1 MSEVTLDTTFQE
13 NREDLEKIWNKTLKN
28 LGDEMPHSKFEAW
41 IRPIEPVS
49 IEKKTLTIATND
61 TLSREWIAKNY
72 KTLIGETL
80 KQVTGKKHNLEIV
93 LKKEVNLTERKPIQI
108 ERSVPKAPVEAVSN
122 PIEAPKLPK
131 DEFQINALRS
141 MSCNLNL
148 KYTFDSF
155 VVGDNN
161 NFAYNAAMAVAKN
174 PARNHNPL
182 FIYGSSGL
190 GKTHLMQAIGH
201 YIIVNHPNLKVRY
214 TNTEAFM
221 NELVNSIRSGA
232 SSTAKMAEFRH
243 KYRHVDVFMIDDIQF
258 LESKKHTQDEIF
270 HTFEYLYNSGK
281 QIIITSDR
289 PPKAIPTLTDRLRS
303 RFEWGLLADI
313 SSPDFETR
321 KKILEKRAEKE
332 GVEVPKDVIEFIAQS
347 YQNNV
352 RELEGALNRLMAY
365 SSINNQPIDMCAV
378 KSVLDVDALRP
389 CLNIDKIIEATGEFF
404 GISKDDIKSPSK
416 SKEIAHARQ
425 VGVYL
430 SRDLIKASFPSIGNC
445 FGGRKHTTIMYSYEK
460 IQQEIKRNICLK
472 DQVCELT
479 KLISSKYAKG

>member
-1 MSEVTLDTTFQE
+1 MSEVTLDETFQQ

-49 IEKKTLTIATND
+49 LEKKIFTIATND
-61 TLSREWIAKNY
+61 NLSREWISKNY
-72 KTLIGETL
+72 KELIGETL
-80 KQVTGKKHNLEIV
+80 KSVTGRTHKLEIV
-93 LKKEVNLTERKPIQI
+93 LKKESGLTERKSI
-108 ERSVPKAPVEAVSN
+108 EIKREKSITPPPETITMPQKPEN
-122 PIEAPKLPK
+122 
-131 DEFQINALRS
+131 EFQINAMRS
-141 MSCNLNL
+141 VSCNLNL

-155 VVGDNN
+155 VVGANN

-174 PARNHNPL
+174 PSKNHNPL
-182 FIYGSSGL
+182 FIYGGSGL

-201 YIIVNHPNLKVRY
+201 YILVNHPNLKVRY

-221 NELVNSIRSGA
+221 NELVNNIRAGA
-232 SSTAKMAEFRH
+232 NSAAKMAEFRN

-313 SSPDFETR
+313 QVPDFETR
-321 KKILEKRAEKE
+321 AKILKKRAEKE
-332 GVEVPKDVIEFIAQS
+332 NMQIPEDVISFIASAYQS
-347 YQNNV
+347 NV

-365 SSINNQPIDMCAV
+365 ASINTMPINLDTARSV
-378 KSVLDVDALRP
+378 IKVEGAKSGL
-389 CLNIDKIIEATGEFF
+389 CIEKIIEATGEFF
-404 GISKDDIKSPSK
+404 GLSKEALKSASK
-416 SKEIAHARQ
+416 AKEIAYARQ

-430 SRDLIKASFPSIGNC
+430 SRDLIKASFPSIGNS
-445 FGGRKHTTIMYSYEK
+445 FGGRKHTTIMYSFEK
-460 IQQEIKRNICLK
+460 IRDEMQKNLALK
-472 DQVCELT
+472 EQISDLSR
-479 KLISSKYAKG
+479 LISQKY

>member
-1 MSEVTLDTTFQE
+1 MSEVTLDKTFQE

-28 LGDEMPHSKFEAW
+28 LGEEMPHSKFEAW
-41 IRPIEPVS
+41 IRQIEPVS

-72 KTLIGETL
+72 KELICETL
-80 KQVTGKKHNLEIV
+80 KDVTGRKHNIAIV
-93 LKKEVNLTERKPIQI
+93 LKKDANLTERKPLEIKRQKTETI
-108 ERSVPKAPVEAVSN
+108 EKPIKSPVEDFKVNAMRSV
-122 PIEAPKLPK
+122 
-131 DEFQINALRS
+131 
-141 MSCNLNL
+141 SCNLNL

-155 VVGDNN
+155 VVGPNN
-161 NFAYNAAMAVAKN
+161 NFAFNAAMAVAQN
-174 PARNHNPL
+174 PAKNHNPL

-201 YIIVNHPNLKVRY
+201 YILVNHPNLKVRY

-232 SSTAKMAEFRH
+232 NATAKMSEFRH

-289 PPKAIPTLTDRLRS
+289 PPKDIPTLTDRLRS

-313 SSPDFETR
+313 QVPDFETR
-321 KKILEKRAEKE
+321 VAILKKRAKSENIKL
-332 GVEVPKDVIEFIAQS
+332 PQDVIHFIAQT
-347 YQNNV
+347 YQSNV

-365 SSINNQPIDMCAV
+365 SSINNLPINLETA
-378 KSVLDVDALRP
+378 KGLLTTGSSKPKLS
-389 CLNIDKIIEATGEFF
+389 IEKIIEATSEFF
-404 GISKDDIKSPSK
+404 GLSKEKIKSASK
-416 SKEIAHARQ
+416 TQEIAYARQ

-430 SRDLIKASFPSIGNC
+430 SRDLTKASFPSIGNS
-445 FGGRKHTTIMYSYEK
+445 FGGRKHTTIMYSFEK
-460 IQQEIKRNICLK
+460 VKGEMQRNLQLK
-472 DQVCELT
+472 EHISELSN
-479 KLISSKYAKG
+479 LISRKY

>member
-1 MSEVTLDTTFQE
+1 MSEVTLDKPFHEQ
-13 NREDLEKIWNKTLKN
+13 REDLENIWNKTLKN

-61 TLSREWIAKNY
+61 TLSKEWISKNY
-72 KTLIGETL
+72 KELIGETL
-80 KQVTGKKHNLEIV
+80 KGVTGRKHNLEII
-93 LKKEVNLTERKPIQI
+93 LKKDANLTERKPFKV
-108 ERSVPKAPVEAVSN
+108 ERQKSETVSIPVVEAKEN
-122 PIEAPKLPK
+122 K

-148 KYTFDSF
+148 KYTFDTF
-155 VVGDNN
+155 VVGENN
-161 NFAYNAAMAVAKN
+161 KFAFNAALAVAKN
-174 PARNHNPL
+174 PAQNHNPL
-182 FIYGSSGL
+182 FIYGGSGL

-201 YIIVNHPNLKVRY
+201 YILVNHPNLKVRY

-221 NELVNSIRSGA
+221 NELVNSIRAGA
-232 SSTAKMAEFRH
+232 SSTAKMAEFRY
-243 KYRHVDVFMIDDIQF
+243 KYRHVDVFLIDDIQF

-303 RFEWGLLADI
+303 RFEWGLLADVQA
-313 SSPDFETR
+313 PDFETR
-321 KKILEKRAEKE
+321 SEILNQRAQRE
-332 GVEVPKDVIEFIAQS
+332 GIEVSNDVVGFIAKACQS
-347 YQNNV
+347 NV

-365 SSINNQPIDMCAV
+365 SSINNMPINLESAQ
-378 KSVLDVDALRP
+378 SVLGVETFRP
-389 CLNIDKIIEATGEFF
+389 SLNIEKILEATGEFF

-416 SKEIAHARQ
+416 AKEISHARQ

-445 FGGRKHTTIMYSYEK
+445 FGGRKHTTIMYSFEK
-460 IQQEIKRNICLK
+460 VQTQMEKNMLLK
-472 DQVCELT
+472 EQVTDLSR
-479 KLISSKYAKG
+479 LLAQKYSR

>member
-13 NREDLEKIWNKTLKN
+13 NREELEKIWTKTLKN

-72 KTLIGETL
+72 KGLISEML
-80 KQVTGKKHNLEIV
+80 KQVTGKKHDLEIV
-93 LKKEVNLTERKPIQI
+93 LKKEVNLTERKPIKI
-108 ERSVPKAPVEAVSN
+108 ERQTVSTVSEPIAEEVVEA
-122 PIEAPKLPK
+122 PK

-155 VVGDNN
+155 VVGENN
-161 NFAYNAAMAVAKN
+161 KFAYNAALAVAKN

-232 SSTAKMAEFRH
+232 GATAKMAEFRH

-321 KKILEKRAEKE
+321 KRILEQRAQKE
-332 GVEVPKDVIEFIAQS
+332 GVNVPKDVIEFIAQS
-347 YQNNV
+347 FQNNV

-365 SSINNQPIDMCAV
+365 ASINNQPIDMVAV

-389 CLNIDKIIEATGEFF
+389 SLNVDKIIEATGEFF
-404 GISKDDIKSPSK
+404 GVSKDDIKSPSK
-416 SKEIAHARQ
+416 AKAIAHARQ
-425 VGVYL
+425 IGVYL
-430 SRDLIKASFPSIGNC
+430 SRDLIKASFPSIGSS

-460 IQQEIKRNICLK
+460 IQQEIKRNLNLK
-472 DQVCELT
+472 EQVCELT
-479 KLISSKYAKG
+479 RQISSKYSKGH

>member
-1 MSEVTLDTTFQE
+1 MSEATLDKTFQQ
-13 NREDLEKIWNKTLKN
+13 NREDLEKIWNRMLKN

-61 TLSREWIAKNY
+61 TLSREWISKNY
-72 KTLIGETL
+72 KELIGETL
-80 KQVTGKKHNLEIV
+80 KSVTGRKHSLEII
-93 LKKEVNLTERKPIQI
+93 LKKDANLTERKPLEIKR
-108 ERSVPKAPVEAVSN
+108 EKAESIAVTEEKVAVDN
-122 PIEAPKLPK
+122 
-131 DEFQINALRS
+131 FQINAMRS

-155 VVGDNN
+155 VVGTNN

-174 PARNHNPL
+174 PAKNHNPL
-182 FIYGSSGL
+182 FIYGGSGL

-201 YIIVNHPNLKVRY
+201 YILVNHPNLKVRY

-221 NELVNSIRSGA
+221 NELVNNIRSGA
-232 SSTAKMAEFRH
+232 SSTSKMAEFRH

-313 SSPDFETR
+313 QVPDFETR
-321 KKILEKRAEKE
+321 AEILRKRAQKE
-332 GVEVPKDVIEFIAQS
+332 NMKIPEDVLCYIASAYQS
-347 YQNNV
+347 NV

-365 SSINNQPIDMCAV
+365 SSINNMPITLDTA
-378 KSVLDVDALRP
+378 KSVIKVEGTKSGL
-389 CLNIDKIIEATGEFF
+389 CIEKIIEATGEFF
-404 GISKDDIKSPSK
+404 GISKDALKSTSK
-416 SKEIAHARQ
+416 AKEIAHARQ
-425 VGVYL
+425 IGVYL
-430 SRDLIKASFPSIGNC
+430 SRDLIKASYPSIGNS
-445 FGGRKHTTIMYSYEK
+445 FGGRKHTTIMYSFEK
-460 IQQEIKRNICLK
+460 IREEMQRNLELK
-472 DQVCELT
+472 EQ
-479 KLISSKYAKG
+479 ISDLSRFISQKY

>member
-1 MSEVTLDTTFQE
+1 MSEVTLDETFQQ

-49 IEKKTLTIATND
+49 IEKKTMTIATND

-72 KTLIGETL
+72 KELICETL
-80 KQVTGKKHNLEIV
+80 KDVTGRKHNVEII
-93 LKKEVNLTERKPIQI
+93 LKKDADLTERKPLELKREKLETKSERIKEPEQI
-108 ERSVPKAPVEAVSN
+108 KAPV
-122 PIEAPKLPK
+122 
-131 DEFQINALRS
+131 DEFQINAMRS

-155 VVGDNN
+155 VVGSNN

-174 PARNHNPL
+174 PAKNHNPL

-201 YIIVNHPNLKVRY
+201 YILVNHPNLKVRY

-221 NELVNSIRSGA
+221 NELVNSIRAGA
-232 SSTAKMAEFRH
+232 NSTSKMAEFRH

-313 SSPDFETR
+313 QVPDFATR
-321 KKILEKRAEKE
+321 CEILKKRAERE
-332 GVEVPKDVIEFIAQS
+332 NITVPADVIEHIAKS
-347 YQNNV
+347 YQSNV

-365 SSINNQPIDMCAV
+365 SSINNTAITLETAQSVIRVECA
-378 KSVLDVDALRP
+378 KPSLS
-389 CLNIDKIIEATGEFF
+389 IDKIIEATSEFF
-404 GISKDDIKSPSK
+404 GLSKDAIKSTSK
-416 SKEIAHARQ
+416 AKEIARARQ
-425 VGVYL
+425 IGVYL
-430 SRDLIKASFPSIGNC
+430 SRDLIKASFPSIGTS
-445 FGGRKHTTIMYSYEK
+445 FGGRKHTTIMYSFEK
-460 IQQEIKRNICLK
+460 IKGEMQKNLTLK
-472 DQVCELT
+472 EQVSDLSR
-479 KLISSKYAKG
+479 LISQKY

>member
-1 MSEVTLDTTFQE
+1 MSEAALDKTFQQ

-28 LGDEMPHSKFEAW
+28 LGEDMPHSKFEAW

-49 IEKKTLTIATND
+49 IEKKTFTIATND
-61 TLSREWIAKNY
+61 TLSREWISKNY
-72 KTLIGETL
+72 KELIGETI
-80 KQVTGKKHNLEIV
+80 KSVTGRKHNLEII
-93 LKKEVNLTERKPIQI
+93 LKKDADLPERNLTERKPIEIKREKPTTVMPDLQPQKP
-108 ERSVPKAPVEAVSN
+108 EN
-122 PIEAPKLPK
+122 
-131 DEFQINALRS
+131 EFQINAMRS

-155 VVGDNN
+155 VVGTNN

-174 PARNHNPL
+174 PAKNHNPL
-182 FIYGSSGL
+182 FIYGGSGL

-201 YIIVNHPNLKVRY
+201 YILVNHPNLKVRY

-221 NELVNSIRSGA
+221 NELVNNIRSGA
-232 SSTAKMAEFRH
+232 SATSKMAEFRH

-313 SSPDFETR
+313 QVPDFETR
-321 KKILEKRAEKE
+321 AAILRKRAEKE
-332 GVEVPKDVIEFIAQS
+332 NMQIPEDVICYIASAYQS
-347 YQNNV
+347 NV

-365 SSINNQPIDMCAV
+365 SSINNMPVDLDTAR
-378 KSVLDVDALRP
+378 SVIRVEGSKTGL
-389 CLNIDKIIEATGEFF
+389 CIEKIIEATGEFF
-404 GISKDDIKSPSK
+404 GISKEALKSTSK
-416 SKEIAHARQ
+416 AKEIAHARQ
-425 VGVYL
+425 IGVYL
-430 SRDLIKASFPSIGNC
+430 SRDLIKASFPSIGSC
-445 FGGRKHTTIMYSYEK
+445 FGGRKHTTIMYSFEK
-460 IQQEIKRNICLK
+460 IRQEMQRNLELK
-472 DQVCELT
+472 EQVSDLSR
-479 KLISSKYAKG
+479 LISQKY